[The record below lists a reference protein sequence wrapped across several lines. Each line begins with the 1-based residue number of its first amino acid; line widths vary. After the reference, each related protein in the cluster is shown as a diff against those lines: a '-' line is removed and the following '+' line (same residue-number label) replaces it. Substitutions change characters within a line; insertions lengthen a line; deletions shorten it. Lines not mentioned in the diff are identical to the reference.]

1 MYYII
6 SDSEGSTV
14 DSFSDE
20 RAAEA
25 ELLTLAQRHEGSGEV
40 FFLLAYEDDGR
51 PVGEARLAEDVLR
64 RVSLVSAPEVA
75 RLSDGTAGPS
85 HLIRLGRFSVTAA
98 ARQRHLSSQLS

>member
-1 MYYII
+1 MYHVI

-20 RAAEA
+20 HEAEA
-25 ELLTLAQRHEGSGEV
+25 ELLALTQRHGGSGEI

-64 RVSLVSAPEVA
+64 RVSLVSAPDVA
-75 RLSDGTAGPS
+75 RLSEGTTGLS

-98 ARQRHLSSQLS
+98 PRQPLITA